1 MVIFSSRKVFIDVT
15 GLILALHLITLRAV
29 IAAVEEVLTVVDG
42 AVDDVVVASVMRTF
56 TNCRLT

>member
-42 AVDDVVVASVMRTF
+42 AVGDVVVASVMRTF